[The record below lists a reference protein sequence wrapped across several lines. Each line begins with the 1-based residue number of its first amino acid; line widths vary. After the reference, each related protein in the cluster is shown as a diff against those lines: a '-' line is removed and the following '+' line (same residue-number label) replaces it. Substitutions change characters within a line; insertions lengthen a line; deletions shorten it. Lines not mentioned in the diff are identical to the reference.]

1 MAEIINNSASTVYT
15 INGVTNT
22 ANSNVLPVSY
32 ESNSGLVLTKTS
44 NTDTFSVGE
53 IINYEIII
61 KNASSS
67 YLNGVRIIDDLGGGN
82 LAYVL
87 SSANLT
93 VGGLTYPVSPIST
106 NPLTFTLQQL
116 GVGETMKLSYSAQ
129 VIFNLPPSVSLI
141 TNSVTGIGYP
151 YSGTIKG
158 YTSNTIQ
165 KKTDVDFTFTKSS
178 NVTEVGSNQNF
189 SYFLTLE
196 NNTSSP
202 ATISSITDNLP
213 TNYNLTSVSLK
224 IGSGPEIV
232 LSGTDYLISLSN
244 VLTIPSSS
252 GPFISVPS
260 NGTSVITL
268 TGYFS

>member
-15 INGVTNT
+15 LNGMTNT

-32 ESNSGLVLTKTS
+32 ESNSGLVLSKTS

-53 IINYEIII
+53 IINYEIVI
-61 KNASSS
+61 KNSSPS

-93 VGGLTYPVSPIST
+93 VGSLTYPVTPIST

-116 GVGETMKLSYSAQ
+116 GVGETMKLTYSAQ
-129 VIFNLPPSVSLI
+129 VIFNLPSSVSLI

-151 YSGTIKG
+151 YTGTIKG

-165 KKTDVDFTFTKSS
+165 KKTEVDFSLTKSS
-178 NVTEVGSNQNF
+178 DVTEVGPNQSF

-202 ATISSITDNLP
+202 ATISSVIDNLP
-213 TNYNLTSVSLK
+213 SNFTLTSVTLQ
-224 IGSGPEIV
+224 IGTGPEIT

-244 VLTIPSSS
+244 VLTVPSAS
-252 GPFISVPS
+252 GPFISVPPNS
-260 NGTSVITL
+260 TSVIKL

>member
-1 MAEIINNSASTVYT
+1 MAEIINNSASAVYT
-15 INGVTNT
+15 ISGVTNT
-22 ANSNVLPVSY
+22 ANSNVLPVNHL
-32 ESNSGLVLTKTS
+32 SNSGLILTKNS
-44 NTDTFSVGE
+44 NTNTFSVGE
-53 IINYEIII
+53 IINYEIVIT
-61 KNASSS
+61 NSSS
-67 YLNGVRIIDDLGGGN
+67 LYLNGVRIIDDLGGGN

-93 VGGLTYPVSPIST
+93 IGGLTYPVTPIST

-116 GVGETMKLSYSAQ
+116 GVGETMKLTYSAQ

-165 KKTDVDFTFTKSS
+165 KKTTVDFSLTKSS
-178 NVTEVGSNQNF
+178 NITEIGSNQSF

-196 NNTSSP
+196 NNTSSL
-202 ATISSITDNLP
+202 ATISSVTDNLP
-213 TNYNLTSVSLK
+213 SNYTLTSVKLK
-224 IGSGPEIV
+224 IGTDPEIT
-232 LSGTDYLISLSN
+232 LSGTDYTLTSSN
-244 VLTIPSSS
+244 VLTIPSAS
-252 GPFISVPS
+252 GPLIIVPPNS
-260 NGTSVITL
+260 TSVITL

>member
-1 MAEIINNSASTVYT
+1 
-15 INGVTNT
+15 VTNT

-53 IINYEIII
+53 IINYEITI

-116 GVGETMKLSYSAQ
+116 GVGETMKLSYNAQ

-213 TNYNLTSVSLK
+213 SNYNLTSVSLK